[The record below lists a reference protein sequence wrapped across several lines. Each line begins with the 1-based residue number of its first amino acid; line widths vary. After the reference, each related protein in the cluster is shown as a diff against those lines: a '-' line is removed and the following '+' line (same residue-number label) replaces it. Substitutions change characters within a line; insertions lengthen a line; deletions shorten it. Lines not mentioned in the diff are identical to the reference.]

1 MAAVSAAGVRAI
13 EVRHFN
19 KMQRKLNEEGGASGG
34 GGGGPESG
42 KGHDIKIELDER
54 LRRSLGPLGA
64 REMGEG

>member
-1 MAAVSAAGVRAI
+1 MKSKRELAEDLLTAFGLR
-13 EVRHFN
+13 
-19 KMQRKLNEEGGASGG
+19 LLCGG
-34 GGGGPESG
+34 GEGG